1 MGELVDILP
10 SAASPDEGSATLN
23 GHAGG
28 GAGAGR
34 NVPAPYRVPVQIRWV
49 LSAVLRRSV
58 AQNLPAGADVAQEL
72 SAAGSGSGVS

>member
-1 MGELVDILP
+1 LP

-34 NVPAPYRVPVQIRWV
+34 NVPAPYRVPMQIRWV
-49 LSAVLRRSV
+49 L
-58 AQNLPAGADVAQEL
+58 GAASLLVFALVISLIVRPVGAYFQL
-72 SAAGSGSGVS
+72 NAAGSGSVVS